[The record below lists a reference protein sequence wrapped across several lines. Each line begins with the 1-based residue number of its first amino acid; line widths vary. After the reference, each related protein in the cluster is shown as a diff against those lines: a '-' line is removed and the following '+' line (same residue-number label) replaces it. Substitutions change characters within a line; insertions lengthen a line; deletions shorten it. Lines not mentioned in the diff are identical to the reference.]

1 MGIVSSKVP
10 YTPNISKLSSEI
22 GISRNSILSYLH
34 LLHKANLIYSLVS
47 DAKGMSLLTK
57 SDKINLDI
65 TNLLYTLSIA
75 NTNDGNVRET
85 FFANQLKVKHEVNSI
100 SHTDF
105 LIDSKY
111 LFEIGGRSK
120 GFDQIKD
127 ITDSFIAVD
136 NVESGFGNKI
146 PLWLFEFLY

>member
-1 MGIVSSKVP
+1 
-10 YTPNISKLSSEI
+10 
-22 GISRNSILSYLH
+22 
-34 LLHKANLIYSLVS
+34 
-47 DAKGMSLLTK
+47 MSLLTK

>member
-1 MGIVSSKVP
+1 
-10 YTPNISKLSSEI
+10 
-22 GISRNSILSYLH
+22 
-34 LLHKANLIYSLVS
+34 
-47 DAKGMSLLTK
+47 MSLLTK
-57 SDKINLDI
+57 PDKIYLDN
-65 TNLLYTLSIA
+65 TNLLYTLSTA

-85 FFANQLKVKHEVNSI
+85 FFANQLKVKHKVNS
-100 SHTDF
+100 TPQADF

-111 LFEIGGRSK
+111 FFEIGGRSK

-146 PLWLFEFLY
+146 PLWLFGFLY